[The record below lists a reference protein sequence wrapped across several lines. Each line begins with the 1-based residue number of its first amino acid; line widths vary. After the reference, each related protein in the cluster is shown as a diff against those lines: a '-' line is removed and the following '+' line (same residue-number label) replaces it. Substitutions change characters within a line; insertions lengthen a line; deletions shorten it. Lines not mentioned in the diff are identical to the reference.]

1 MATRRKPSGAR
12 VRSPRNAAPPRS
24 TFLAALVRALTTAT
38 TEGRIKWVYSETE
51 ADWTG
56 TDARVTVAWEMTPKG
71 RAIRHASMVV
81 DALGEHRT
89 ASAELDDLAILAPL
103 VRALVTRHQEDVD
116 KIVDGLLADIEG
128 PVETV
133 ERERAH
139 VVNDKPYARTV
150 VATSR
155 DDGPI
160 DTTYLT
166 PRTSPAILRESPGIM
181 ATIRRWLGRG

>member
-1 MATRRKPSGAR
+1 
-12 VRSPRNAAPPRS
+12 
-24 TFLAALVRALTTAT
+24 
-38 TEGRIKWVYSETE
+38 VYSETE

-71 RAIRHASMVV
+71 RTIKSASMVV
-81 DALGEHRT
+81 DALGEYRT
-89 ASAELDDLAILAPL
+89 ASAELTEVRILAPL
-103 VRALVTRHQEDVD
+103 VRALVTRHQEDID

-139 VVNDKPYARTV
+139 VVNDKPYARAV

-155 DDGPI
+155 DDPGPI

-166 PRTSPAILRESPGIM
+166 PRTSPAVLRESPGIM